1 MALVILG
8 DSFTFPEGT
17 AATNHAYT
25 YAKGFIENGIKVHII
40 CTENEYL
47 ENYDGITNGI
57 FYYHPFAQKERSP
70 YFIMRRWYKFRKYIR
85 TFTLIRKINRE
96 EKIIALNLWTYRLV
110 TQLFAYF
117 LAKYFRTQLIIERSE
132 HPLRNYKDNQI
143 SQFLGRTRLALEKNL
158 YDGIFCMTN
167 YLIEF
172 YKKAGF
178 SVSKLFLVPST
189 VDTERF
195 NIKCS
200 SPFDY
205 NYILYCGSLTVL
217 KDGVNILIESFNKIS
232 GKFPDLKLV
241 LIGKGDTSEEELLI
255 RNLVVSLHLEKRVV
269 FQGQLP
275 RADIPPYL
283 LNAKILALARPKSK
297 VADAGFPSKLTEY
310 LSTGNPVVVTEV
322 GEIPFY
328 LKDNETAFLSEPD
341 NIDAFAEKVDY
352 VLENYE
358 SAREVAARG
367 KELTATIFNYNYQAK
382 RMLTFISSLNR
393 YPNNPVNR

>member
-1 MALVILG
+1 MAFVILG

-25 YAKGFIENGIKVHII
+25 YAKGFIENGTKVHII

-57 FYYHPFAQKERSP
+57 LYYHPFAQKERSP
-70 YFIMRRWYKFRKYIR
+70 YFIMRRWYKFRKYFR
-85 TFTLIRKINRE
+85 TFSLISRIDRE
-96 EKIIALNLWTYRLV
+96 EQIIALNLWTYRLG

-117 LAKYFRTQLIIERSE
+117 LAKYFRTKLIIERSE
-132 HPLRNYKDNQI
+132 HPLRNYKDDRI
-143 SQFLGRTRLALEKNL
+143 SQFSGRTRLQVERYL

-195 NIKCS
+195 NIKCK

-217 KDGVNILIESFNKIS
+217 KDGVDILIESFNKIS
-232 GKFPDLKLV
+232 GKYPDLKLV

-255 RNLVVSLHLEKRVV
+255 RNLVVSLHLEKRVI
-269 FQGQLP
+269 FPGQLP

-352 VLENYE
+352 VLDNYE
-358 SAREVAARG
+358 YAREVAARG
-367 KELTATIFNYNYQAK
+367 KELTATIFNYNYQAR
-382 RMLTFISSLNR
+382 RMLTFINSLNGV
-393 YPNNPVNR
+393 PDNPV